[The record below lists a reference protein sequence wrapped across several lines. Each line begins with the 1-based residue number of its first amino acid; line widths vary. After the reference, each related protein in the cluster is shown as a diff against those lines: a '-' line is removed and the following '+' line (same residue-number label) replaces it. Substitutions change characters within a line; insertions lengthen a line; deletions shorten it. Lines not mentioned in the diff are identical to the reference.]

1 MVRRVLPGA
10 AVRRKQ
16 VVEERDGGVRV
27 EGGEVPQRCLP
38 AGLEGCG
45 QVLPHRL
52 CHVGL
57 QAARPGHVVAPT
69 ATARQ

>member
-1 MVRRVLPGA
+1 MARRVLPGRA
-10 AVRRKQ
+10 IRREQ

-27 EGGEVPQRCLP
+27 EGGPVPQRCLS

-52 CHVGL
+52 CPVGV
-57 QAARPGHVVAPT
+57 QAAHRGHIVAEPLLGL
-69 ATARQ
+69 